1 MIDEG
6 PSSEDL
12 ESFDRDTGYCSECG
26 AEIWDQSD
34 ICPKC
39 GFALTRGT
47 LSRPPVED
55 WWRHRSIALIGL
67 LTTAAFLWMLLRLL
81 L

>member
-12 ESFDRDTGYCSECG
+12 ESLDRDTGYCSECG
-26 AEIWDQSD
+26 AEIWDQAD
-34 ICPKC
+34 ICPIC

-55 WWRHRSIALIGL
+55 WWRRRSISLVAL
-67 LTTAAFLWMLLRLL
+67 LTAAAFLWMLLRFLF
-81 L
+81 

>member
-1 MIDEG
+1 MFDEG
-6 PSSEDL
+6 PSSEDIQSL
-12 ESFDRDTGYCSECG
+12 DKDTGYCSECG

-39 GFALTRGT
+39 GFALVRGT

-55 WWRHRSIALIGL
+55 WWRRRWIALMGL
-67 LTTAAFLWMLLRLL
+67 LTAAAFLWTLLRYVF
-81 L
+81 